1 VKAARLHD
9 RGNIELHD
17 EERPKPADGMSLV
30 RVTDV
35 GLCGS
40 DLHWFAEGGIGDA
53 QIGQRPLVLGHEIAG
68 VVEAGPLMGMP
79 VAVDPAIPCG
89 QCVLCLKGHR
99 NLCPTVRFAGHGAI
113 DGGLREFMT
122 WPTELLHPLPSTITT
137 TEGAVLEPLGVA
149 LHALDL
155 SGLRTGSTAAVIGCG
170 PIGLL
175 LVHLA
180 LAAGAARVVAVD
192 PLEHRRH
199 AALAFGAALALAPE
213 DLSDRG
219 ATVDAVGHLGVDVAF
234 EVAGVNDAV
243 EQAIAVTMPGG
254 RVVLVGIPVGD
265 RTSFRAS
272 VARRKGLTLMMARRM
287 KEDVYPRGIRLV
299 EQGRVD
305 ASSVVTHRFPL
316 DRVEDAFVQASSRAG
331 LKVVVQP

>member
-1 VKAARLHD
+1 MRAARLHGK
-9 RGNIELHD
+9 GNVQLCD
-17 EERPKPADGMSLV
+17 EERPEPADGMSLV

-53 QIGQRPLVLGHEIAG
+53 RIGHRPLVLGHEIAG
-68 VVEAGPLMGMP
+68 VVEAGPLIGTP

-89 QCVLCLKGHR
+89 QCVLCLQGHR
-99 NLCPTVRFAGHGAI
+99 NLCPTVRFAGHGEN

-122 WPTELLHPLPSTITT
+122 WPTELLHPLPGTITT

-149 LHALDL
+149 LRALDL
-155 SGLRTGSTAAVIGCG
+155 GGLRAGSTASVIGCG

-175 LVHLA
+175 LLQLA
-180 LAAGAARVVAVD
+180 LVAGAARVVAVD

-219 ATVDAVGHLGVDVAF
+219 AIAEAVEHLGVDVAF
-234 EVAGVNDAV
+234 EVG
-243 EQAIAVTMPGG
+243 
-254 RVVLVGIPVGD
+254 
-265 RTSFRAS
+265 
-272 VARRKGLTLMMARRM
+272 
-287 KEDVYPRGIRLV
+287 
-299 EQGRVD
+299 
-305 ASSVVTHRFPL
+305 
-316 DRVEDAFVQASSRAG
+316 
-331 LKVVVQP
+331 

>member
-1 VKAARLHD
+1 MKAARLHD

-113 DGGLREFMT
+113 D
-122 WPTELLHPLPSTITT
+122 
-137 TEGAVLEPLGVA
+137 
-149 LHALDL
+149 
-155 SGLRTGSTAAVIGCG
+155 
-170 PIGLL
+170 
-175 LVHLA
+175 
-180 LAAGAARVVAVD
+180 
-192 PLEHRRH
+192 
-199 AALAFGAALALAPE
+199 
-213 DLSDRG
+213 
-219 ATVDAVGHLGVDVAF
+219 
-234 EVAGVNDAV
+234 
-243 EQAIAVTMPGG
+243 
-254 RVVLVGIPVGD
+254 
-265 RTSFRAS
+265 
-272 VARRKGLTLMMARRM
+272 
-287 KEDVYPRGIRLV
+287 
-299 EQGRVD
+299 
-305 ASSVVTHRFPL
+305 
-316 DRVEDAFVQASSRAG
+316 
-331 LKVVVQP
+331 